1 MRVKKASLD
10 DRGRWA
16 QLNSPAAPA
25 VEIRILEMRNAA
37 ANLSLD
43 RRRQDLSPERQEMGS
58 A

>member
-16 QLNSPAAPA
+16 QLNSPSAPA

-37 ANLSLD
+37 VNLSLD